1 MSLIKL
7 RQGVYVDPETIISI
21 NTVEPHES
29 YPHDSVLVQTKNGS
43 AFRFSCADKVEA
55 KSKADEIAEQVFI
68 ASCLA
73 PKTQEST

>member
-29 YPHDSVLVQTKNGS
+29 YPHYSVIVQTKNS
-43 AFRFSCADKVEA
+43 QAFRVACANDVDA
-55 KSKADEIAEQVFI
+55 RYKADEIAEQVFTS
-68 ASCLA
+68 ATLQS
-73 PKTQEST
+73 KTQESS